1 MKNIK
6 GQLHLFTYLMNNG
19 QNKIQIEEIEQIS
32 PWLVQAEFVG
42 LITM

>member
-6 GQLHLFTYLMNNG
+6 GQLRLFTYLMNNG
-19 QNKIQIEEIEQIS
+19 QNKIQIEEIERIS